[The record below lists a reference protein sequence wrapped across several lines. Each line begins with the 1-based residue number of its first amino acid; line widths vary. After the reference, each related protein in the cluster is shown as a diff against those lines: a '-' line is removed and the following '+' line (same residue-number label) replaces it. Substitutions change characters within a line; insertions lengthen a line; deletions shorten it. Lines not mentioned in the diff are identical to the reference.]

1 MQLRRK
7 RFDRPDEVRTVEKA
21 RIELVELGDAAIGH
35 TIFEPGWRWSEHV
48 KPIVGTATCEVH
60 HLGYVIS
67 GHLHVEMDDGAS
79 TDLRAGDVFEV
90 PPGHVAHVVGDE
102 PWRSIDFAGRRLF
115 AKAPEEAT
123 ERKLATIVFT
133 DLSRS
138 TETAGLMG
146 DTRWRTL
153 LADHN
158 QASRAHIER
167 YQGREIK
174 TTGDG
179 FLVIFDSP
187 GRAVRAAAGM
197 LDAAA
202 ALGLTARAGVHTGEI
217 EVQGD
222 DVRGIAV
229 HAAARILA
237 IAEPGQVLVS
247 GTVRDLLAGSG
258 LTFEERGEFELRGIE
273 GRRTLAALV
282 RA

>member
-1 MQLRRK
+1 VQLRRK

-48 KPIVGTATCEVH
+48 KPIVGTDTCEVH

-90 PPGHVAHVVGDE
+90 PPGHEAHVVGDE

-115 AKAPEEAT
+115 AKAPEETT
-123 ERKLATIVFT
+123 ERRLATIVFT

-167 YQGREIK
+167 HQGREIK

-258 LTFEERGEFELRGIE
+258 LTFEDRGEFELRGID
-273 GRRTLAALV
+273 GRRSLAALA
-282 RA
+282 R